1 MKAEDIDLEKEQVFE
16 TPIEGFE
23 FSDSNRAEYKK
34 SELKAIAKRQGG
46 EIKYLDEELM
56 YWRYCRPIQAPQPKT
71 RPMTHFEIL
80 KLDAVFKH
88 NQSHVICN
96 NWFSSMSIE
105 NHTYCLRSDFQK
117 AETPEDV
124 VWKKLEVEAFENDEK
139 AIKLPWSKSE

>member
-23 FSDSNRAEYKK
+23 FST
-34 SELKAIAKRQGG
+34 SEFFDGSTHRSLKAVMDIEGQWDYFDTKGG
-46 EIKYLDEELM
+46 R
-56 YWRYCRPIQAPQPKT
+56 WPYCRPTQTPQPKT
-71 RPMTHFEIL
+71 RPMAHFEVL

-124 VWKKLEVEAFENDEK
+124 VWKKLEVEA
-139 AIKLPWSKSE
+139 

>member
-80 KLDAVFKH
+80 KLDAVFSVRWVEVEPFWQVH
-88 NQSHVICN
+88 RD
-96 NWFSSMSIE
+96 IE
-105 NHTYCLRSDFQK
+105 MWTYCLRSDFQK